1 MALGGTPALPAA
13 DRGASANPLVKE
25 NEKRKRP
32 MSLKR
37 LSKIRLVTA
46 LMVCLLPCPGCGSDR
61 SGASRS
67 AGSTTI
73 QNKGS
78 DTMVNVAQA
87 WAEEYRTV
95 NRKVNVEVSGGGSGV
110 GIAALIRGT
119 IDIANASREIKEEEI
134 RQARRNTG
142 QEVKAFI
149 AGYDALAVY
158 VNRANPLDEIA
169 IEQLAGIFVEDGHI
183 TRWSQ
188 LGVRIPGVRDDTIVR
203 VSRQSSSGT
212 YDFFRERVLDKRDFE
227 LGSRDMN
234 GSKEVVE
241 LVGNALTAIGYSG
254 MGYANSGVKM
264 LRIVEKAGQ
273 PGVAPTA
280 ETTLNKTYPIA
291 RSLNLYVLG
300 DPKGAV
306 KEYID
311 WILSDAGQQIVEAS
325 GYVPLSLRKRQR

>member
-1 MALGGTPALPAA
+1 MHLKASSGIVVVAALAAFALLYVSCGG
-13 DRGASANPLVKE
+13 KE
-25 NEKRKRP
+25 GNR
-32 MSLKR
+32 
-37 LSKIRLVTA
+37 
-46 LMVCLLPCPGCGSDR
+46 
-61 SGASRS
+61 ASR
-67 AGSTTI
+67 TII

-95 NRKVNVEVSGGGSGV
+95 NPAVEVEVSGGGSGV

-119 IDIANASREIKEEEI
+119 IDLANASRDIKQEEI
-134 RQARRNTG
+134 AQARQNTG
-142 QEVKAFI
+142 KETRGFV

-158 VNRANPLDEIA
+158 VNRVNPLDEISLD
-169 IEQLAGIFVEDGHI
+169 QLAEIFVEDGSI

-188 LGVRIPGVRDDTIVR
+188 LGVRIPGGRDDTIVR

-212 YDFFRERVLDKRDFE
+212 YEFFREKVLNKRDFE

-241 LVGNALTAIGYSG
+241 LIGNSPTAIGYSG
-254 MGYANSGVKM
+254 MGYASSAVKM
-264 LRIVEKAGQ
+264 LRIASKPGE

-300 DPKGAV
+300 YPQGAV
-306 KEYID
+306 KNYID

-325 GYVPLSLRKRQR
+325 GYVPISAISRKK